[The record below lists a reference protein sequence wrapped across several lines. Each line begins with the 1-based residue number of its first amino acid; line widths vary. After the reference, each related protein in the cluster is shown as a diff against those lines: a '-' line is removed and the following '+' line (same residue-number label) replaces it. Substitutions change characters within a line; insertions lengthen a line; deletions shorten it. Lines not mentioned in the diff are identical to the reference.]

1 MAIFPCYLL
10 SLQQKYE
17 CMPKEKR
24 IEYIRLR
31 DLVDCAHADERTTAI
46 GDRCTVL
53 TDHGSIPDNEWM
65 QPFQPYRSKEWRLIR
80 VWRGTCCYRI
90 NLTQYEMRRNT
101 INVLPPGTLVMKE
114 SESADHTSEII
125 SIDDLDSLT
134 ERVPAWRAPVWNTD
148 EDTGLRLHRY
158 FDLAFHLAKSE
169 KTPIQSLQHIALAL
183 AEDMLE
189 DYEHQKSSNG
199 STDSYSEK
207 DLYERFISMLNRLG
221 TAKHDIKFYADRLF
235 VTPNYLSRVVKG
247 VSGKTV
253 VEWINLLLIMESK
266 MLLLHS
272 NLTVKEISYKLNFPE
287 DSLFCR
293 FFKREVGV
301 SPTSFKKQ
309 LNQHQLTSHA

>member
-1 MAIFPCYLL
+1 
-10 SLQQKYE
+10 
-17 CMPKEKR
+17 MPKERK
-24 IEYIRLR
+24 IEYIKLL
-31 DLVDCAHADERTTAI
+31 DIVDCAHADEQTIAI
-46 GDRCTVL
+46 GDQFTVL
-53 TDHGSIPDNEWM
+53 TDHGAIPDNEWM

-90 NLTQYEMRRNT
+90 NLNEYEMRRNT
-101 INVLPPGTLVMKE
+101 INILPPGTLVMKE
-114 SESADHTSEII
+114 RESPDHSSEII
-125 SIDDLDSLT
+125 SIDDLGYLT
-134 ERVPAWRAPVWNTD
+134 ERVPVWEAPIWNTD

-158 FDLAFHLAKSE
+158 FDLALNLAKSD
-169 KTPIQSLQHIALAL
+169 KTPIKSLQHIAIAL

-189 DYEHQKSSNG
+189 DYERQKSSIG

-207 DLYERFISMLNRLG
+207 GLYERFISMLNRLG
-221 TAKHDIKFYADRLF
+221 TAKHDIKFYADRLL
-235 VTPNYLSRVVKG
+235 VTPNYLSRAVKS

-301 SPTSFKKQ
+301 SPLSFKKQ
-309 LNQHQLTSHA
+309 LNRCHFTSQT

>member
-1 MAIFPCYLL
+1 
-10 SLQQKYE
+10 LQQNDEY
-17 CMPKEKR
+17 MSKEKR

-31 DLVDCAHADERTTAI
+31 DLVDSAHADEQTTAI
-46 GDRCTVL
+46 GDQFTVL

-90 NLTQYEMRRNT
+90 NLTQYEMSRNT

-114 SESADHTSEII
+114 SESADHSSEII
-125 SIDDLDSLT
+125 SIDDLDSLK
-134 ERVPAWRAPVWNTD
+134 ERVPAWKALVWNTD

-158 FDLAFHLAKSE
+158 FDLALHLAKSD
-169 KTPIQSLQHIALAL
+169 KAPIQSLQHIAFAL
-183 AEDMLE
+183 AEDMLQ
-189 DYEHQKSSNG
+189 DYESRKSYEG
-199 STDSYSEK
+199 SSDSYSEN
-207 DLYERFISMLNRLG
+207 DLYERFIAMLNRLG
-221 TAKHDIKFYADRLF
+221 TAKHDIKFYAERLG

-253 VEWINLLLIMESK
+253 VEWINLLLVMESK

-301 SPTSFKKQ
+301 SPLCFKKQ
-309 LNQHQLTSHA
+309 LYNRHQISQS